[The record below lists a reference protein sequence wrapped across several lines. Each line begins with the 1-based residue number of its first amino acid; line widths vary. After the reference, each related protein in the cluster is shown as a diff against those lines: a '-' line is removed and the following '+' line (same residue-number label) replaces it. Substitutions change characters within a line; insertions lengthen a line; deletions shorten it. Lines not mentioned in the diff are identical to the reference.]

1 MPRESTR
8 KRKRKFRGNKHA
20 TGSHSIPKV
29 KRISASAKK
38 ISANCHRNVS
48 KNDDYN
54 IIINLGKLKSIL
66 TNVLRCPNCER
77 HGGINLSND
86 LAKRMG
92 FCYHFVLTCRY
103 CKYKHSDYSSD
114 PISYRR
120 KQKQKE
126 LLVPGPL
133 PFKINIQTVLAFREI
148 GKGYQAMRDFSS
160 YMNFPPPLSKFCYN
174 QTNSLLYD
182 CYKEVAEASC
192 KNAADEVRV
201 ANGNK
206 EDVSNCQVS
215 VDGTW
220 QKRGH
225 ASINGVV
232 TVISKTCFGCKMWEG
247 KKYYSGYND
256 WLLNHV
262 CSTNHEGSSGAMEA
276 AGAKVIFH
284 RSVKRNSL
292 RYTEYLDGDTSSYLE
307 VNLSKPY
314 GHIDIR
320 KLECVG
326 HVQKRLGTRCRS
338 LRDSL
343 KKQKLSDGKSIS
355 GRGRLTE
362 KAMNTLQ
369 NCFGMAI
376 RQNTGNLYKMKKC
389 VWAVLYHNTAISHD
403 SERHK
408 FCPREANS

>member
-1 MPRESTR
+1 M
-8 KRKRKFRGNKHA
+8 
-20 TGSHSIPKV
+20 
-29 KRISASAKK
+29 
-38 ISANCHRNVS
+38 
-48 KNDDYN
+48 
-54 IIINLGKLKSIL
+54 
-66 TNVLRCPNCER
+66 
-77 HGGINLSND
+77 
-86 LAKRMG
+86 
-92 FCYHFVLTCRY
+92 
-103 CKYKHSDYSSD
+103 
-114 PISYRR
+114 
-120 KQKQKE
+120 
-126 LLVPGPL
+126 
-133 PFKINIQTVLAFREI
+133 
-148 GKGYQAMRDFSS
+148 
-160 YMNFPPPLSKFCYN
+160 
-174 QTNSLLYD
+174 
-182 CYKEVAEASC
+182 
-192 KNAADEVRV
+192 RV

-232 TVISKTCFGCKMWEG
+232 TVIADNNGNCLDTHVLSKTCFGCKMWEG
-247 KKYYSGYND
+247 KKNYPRYND

-262 CSTNHEGSSGAMEA
+262 CSTNHEGSSGSMEA

-292 RYTEYLDGDTSSYLE
+292 RYTEYLGDDDTSSYLE

-314 GHIDIR
+314 GHIDIIR

-326 HVQKRLGTRCRS
+326 HAQKRLGTRCRS

-369 NCFGMAI
+369 NYFGMAI

-389 VWAVLYHNTAISHD
+389 VWAVLYHNTAISD
-403 SERHK
+403 ESERHK
-408 FCPREANS
+408 FCPREANSWCLWQADKITGKESYKAKLSLPLAIKSELLKIFRSLTDEQLLSRCLHGKTQNNNEQRSK